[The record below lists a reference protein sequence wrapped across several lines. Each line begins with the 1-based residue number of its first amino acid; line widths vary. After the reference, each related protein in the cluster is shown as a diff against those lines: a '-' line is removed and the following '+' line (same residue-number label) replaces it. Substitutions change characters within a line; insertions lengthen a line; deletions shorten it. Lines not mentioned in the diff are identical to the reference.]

1 MAALSKAWRE
11 AMRREQGHRRR
22 GVVAVLVAISMVVL
36 LGCAALAIDV
46 GMLYNTKGDLQ
57 RLADASALAAAQA
70 MASYA
75 GDDEA
80 EMEELAS
87 AAAREIAAA
96 NAVIGISGS
105 PSLED
110 NDIELFSRNG
120 YGAPDAVRVIAK
132 RVAGHSNG
140 PCDLLFAAIFGL
152 HTSNVSAS
160 AAAAAPPL
168 RSLDGVPIGLRTPA
182 FGPIDPDIVEAN
194 PGKDGPS
201 EPTDGEAF
209 EIGEKVTVFAFGKGK
224 KSPVHLILNT
234 NDIRGEAQLGKVM
247 AGDEPGVPLAVGDT
261 VDVVG
266 DGTGHNGL
274 GVKLARR
281 LGDGNPDN
289 NTIVVPIVRPIDNY
303 GDCDGPC
310 DMTFDADGALDGDV
324 KIVDFIAIHL
334 DAIEEVAV
342 PDPAKPGRM
351 IDIELLVG
359 TVVRT
364 STDGESADEQSG
376 FVDGSVL
383 GNPQL
388 IE

>member
-1 MAALSKAWRE
+1 M
-11 AMRREQGHRRR
+11 REQGHRRR
-22 GVVAVLVAISMVVL
+22 GVVAVLVAVSMVVL

-70 MASYA
+70 MASYT

-80 EMEELAS
+80 EMEELAA

-105 PSLED
+105 PLLED
-110 NDIELFSRNG
+110 DDIEFFSRNG
-120 YGAPDAVRVIAK
+120 YGAPDAVRVFAK
-132 RVAGHSNG
+132 RVAGHPNG

-182 FGPIDPDIVEAN
+182 FGPIDPDIAEAN

-224 KSPVHLILNT
+224 KSPVHLMLNT

-281 LGDGNPDN
+281 LGDGDPDN
-289 NTIVVPIVRPIDNY
+289 DTIVVPIVEPIDNY

-364 STDGESADEQSG
+364 SADGESTDEQSG

>member
-1 MAALSKAWRE
+1 
-11 AMRREQGHRRR
+11 MRTQEGHRRR

-70 MASYA
+70 MASYT

-80 EMEELAS
+80 EMEDLA
-87 AAAREIAAA
+87 AEAARQIAAA

-110 NDIELFSRNG
+110 GDIEFFSRSG
-120 YGAPDAVRVIAK
+120 YGTSDAVRVFAK
-132 RVAGHSNG
+132 RVTGHSNG

-152 HTSNVSAS
+152 RTSDVSAS

-168 RSLDGVPIGLRTPA
+168 RSIEDGVPIGLRTPA
-182 FGPIDPDIVEAN
+182 FGPIDPSIAEAN

-201 EPTDGEAF
+201 EPGDGEAF

-224 KSPVHLILNT
+224 KSPVHLMLNT
-234 NDIRGEAQLGKVM
+234 NDIPGEAQLGKVM
-247 AGDEPGVPLAVGDT
+247 AGDEPGVPLAVGET

-281 LGDGNPDN
+281 LGDGDPDN
-289 NTIVVPIVRPIDNY
+289 DTIVVPIVEPIDNY

-310 DMTFDADGALDGDV
+310 DMTFGADGALDGDV

-334 DAIEEVAV
+334 DAIEEVEV
-342 PDPAKPGRM
+342 PDPKKPGKT

-359 TVVRT
+359 TVVRVSVSGT
-364 STDGESADEQSG
+364 SADEQSG